1 MFTGIVSDVGKI
13 AAIKER
19 KDLRRLRVATRYD
32 PKTIKIGA
40 SIALD
45 GACFTV
51 VAKGKPRWFE
61 VEIGAESLKVT
72 TAGKWKV
79 GKRVNLERALAAGGE
94 LGGHL
99 VSGHIDGVAEI
110 LARGDRDDMADFRL
124 RAPRSLAR
132 YIAPKGSVTL
142 DGISLTV
149 NEVAGDEFSVFIVPY
164 TLQATN
170 WDTAKAGDAVNLE
183 VDLIAR
189 YIARLAE
196 AR

>member
-13 AAIKER
+13 AAIKEH

-51 VAKGKPRWFE
+51 VAKGRPRWFE

-72 TAGKWKV
+72 TAGRWKV
-79 GKRVNLERALAAGGE
+79 GKRVNLERALAAGDE

-99 VSGHIDGVAEI
+99 VSGHVDGVAEI
-110 LARGDRDDMADFRL
+110 ITRDDRNGMANFRL
-124 RAPRSLAR
+124 RAPRALAR
-132 YIAPKGSVTL
+132 YIAPKGAVTL

-149 NEVAGDEFSVFIVPY
+149 NEVAGDEFSVFVIPH
-164 TLQATN
+164 TLKETN
-170 WDTAKAGDAVNLE
+170 WDKAEAGDAVNIE

-196 AR
+196 AN

>member
-61 VEIGAESLKVT
+61 VEIGAESLKAT

-79 GKRVNLERALAAGGE
+79 GKRVNLERALAAGDE

-110 LARGDRDDMADFRL
+110 LARDDRDDMADFRL
-124 RAPRSLAR
+124 RAPRALAR

-149 NEVAGDEFSVFIVPY
+149 NEVAGDEFSVFIIPH

>member
-1 MFTGIVSDVGKI
+1 MFTGIVSDVGKVL
-13 AAIKER
+13 AIKER
-19 KDLRRLRVATRYD
+19 NDLRRLRVATRFD
-32 PKTIKIGA
+32 SKTIKIGA

-61 VEIGAESLKVT
+61 VEIGAESLEVT
-72 TAGKWKV
+72 TAGKWDV
-79 GKRVNLERALAAGGE
+79 GKRVNLERALAAGDE

-99 VSGHIDGVAEI
+99 VSGHVDGIATIVSRDD
-110 LARGDRDDMADFRL
+110 RGDMANFRL
-124 RAPRSLAR
+124 RTPPALAR

-149 NEVAGDEFSVFIVPY
+149 NEVAGDEFNVFIIPH
-164 TLQATN
+164 TLKVTN
-170 WDTAKAGDAVNLE
+170 WDKAKAGDAVNLE

-196 AR
+196 AP

>member
-1 MFTGIVSDVGKI
+1 MFTGIIGDVGKI

-79 GKRVNLERALAAGGE
+79 GKRVNLERALAAGDE

-99 VSGHIDGVAEI
+99 VSGHVDGVAEI
-110 LARGDRDDMADFRL
+110 VARDDRDGMASFRL
-124 RAPRSLAR
+124 RVPRALAR
-132 YIAPKGSVTL
+132 FIAPKGSVTL

-149 NEVAGDEFSVFIVPY
+149 NDVVGDEFSVFVIPH
-164 TLQATN
+164 TLKATH
-170 WDTAKAGDAVNLE
+170 WDKAKAGDEVNLE

-189 YIARLAE
+189 YLARLAE
-196 AR
+196 AP

>member
-1 MFTGIVSDVGKI
+1 MFTGIVSDVGEI
-13 AAIKER
+13 AAVKER
-19 KDLRRLRVATRYD
+19 QDLRRLRIATRYD
-32 PKTIKIGA
+32 PKMIKIGA

-51 VAKGKPRWFE
+51 VARGKPRWFE
-61 VEIGAESLKVT
+61 VEIGAESLRVT

-79 GKRVNLERALAAGGE
+79 GKRVNLERALVAGDE

-99 VSGHIDGVAEI
+99 VSGHVDGVAEI
-110 LARGDRDDMADFRL
+110 VARDDRDDMANFRL
-124 RAPRSLAR
+124 RAPRALAR
-132 YIAPKGSVTL
+132 YIAPKSAVTL

-149 NEVAGDEFSVFIVPY
+149 NEVAGDEFSVFVIPH
-164 TLQATN
+164 TLKATN
-170 WDTAKAGDAVNLE
+170 WGKAKAGDEVNIE

>member
-1 MFTGIVSDVGKI
+1 MFTGIVSDVGEI
-13 AAIKER
+13 AAVKER
-19 KDLRRLRVATRYD
+19 RDLRRLRIATRYD
-32 PKTIKIGA
+32 SKTIKIGA

-61 VEIGAESLKVT
+61 VEIGAESLRVT

-79 GKRVNLERALAAGGE
+79 GRRVNLERALVAGDE

-99 VSGHIDGVAEI
+99 VSGHVDGVAEI
-110 LARGDRDDMADFRL
+110 VARDDRDDMANFRL
-124 RAPRSLAR
+124 RAPHALAR
-132 YIAPKGSVTL
+132 YIAPKGAVTL

-149 NEVAGDEFSVFIVPY
+149 NEVAGDEFSVFVIPH
-164 TLQATN
+164 TLKATN
-170 WDTAKAGDAVNLE
+170 WGKAKVGDEVNIE

-196 AR
+196 AG

>member
-1 MFTGIVSDVGKI
+1 MFTGIIGDVGKI
-13 AAIKER
+13 SAIKER
-19 KDLRRLRVATRYD
+19 KGLRRLRIATRYD
-32 PKTIKIGA
+32 PKTIRIGA

-51 VAKGKPRWFE
+51 VAKGRPRWFE
-61 VEIGAESLKVT
+61 VEIGAESLMVT

-79 GKRVNLERALAAGGE
+79 GKRVNLERALAAGDE

-99 VSGHIDGVAEI
+99 VSGHVDGVAEI
-110 LARGDRDDMADFRL
+110 IARDDRDDMATFRL
-124 RAPRSLAR
+124 RVPRALSR
-132 YIAPKGSVTL
+132 YIAPKGAVAL

-149 NEVAGDEFSVFIVPY
+149 NEVADDEFSVFIIPH
-164 TLQATN
+164 TLKATN
-170 WDTAKAGDAVNLE
+170 WDKAKTGDEVNLE

-189 YIARLAE
+189 YLARLAE